1 MASITENL
9 NNLYKLKSSKIKYF
23 FKFSGLMTFIS
34 SSYMILLSKN
44 TILKSNYIQ
53 KPLNTVYDNSLQF
66 NITKNSQ
73 LNSYG
78 YFNYTITDISSNKII
93 NDVLINL
100 DHQNGTS
107 HILFPNDPNKFI
119 IYDIINLKNIY
130 SNVTTIITNPQTG
143 FPLIHTLSSMIDIE
157 GLKFNALLDSNIFF
171 FDSFLMPVET
181 IWTTQD
187 NRHFLI
193 EGLFNF
199 PKYALNID
207 DVQNLNNILI
217 EEFKTF

>member
-157 GLKFNALLDSNIFF
+157 GLKFNAL
-171 FDSFLMPVET
+171 
-181 IWTTQD
+181 
-187 NRHFLI
+187 
-193 EGLFNF
+193 
-199 PKYALNID
+199 
-207 DVQNLNNILI
+207 
-217 EEFKTF
+217 